1 MSSQTQALTF
11 VRLDAETVV
20 PTVYGDLRFCAYTD
34 ARQGAE
40 HLALIADPIG
50 EVPLVRVHSEC
61 LTGEAL
67 GLLKCE
73 CGAQL
78 DASLRA
84 IANEGGILIYMRGHE
99 GRGIGIVNK
108 LRAYRLQEGGL
119 DTVDANVALGLPVDD
134 RDYTAAAAIL
144 ADIGVTRVR
153 LLSNN
158 PTKIAQLIEHGI
170 DVAERVPLVLS
181 RGEASDRYLATKRDR
196 MGHLIS

>member
-1 MSSQTQALTF
+1 MMTARAQL
-11 VRLDAETVV
+11 VAETLV
-20 PTVYGDLRFCAYTD
+20 PTIYGELRFQAYND
-34 ARQGAE
+34 RGDD

-50 EVPLVRVHSEC
+50 ELPLVRVHSEC

-67 GLLKCE
+67 GSLKCD

-84 IANEGGILIYMRGHE
+84 IAREGGVLIYMRGHE

-108 LRAYRLQEGGL
+108 LRAYSLQESGL

-134 RDYTAAAAIL
+134 RDYSAAAAIL
-144 ADIGVTRVR
+144 TDLGVTRVR

-158 PTKIAQLIEHGI
+158 PAKIAQLGEQGIE
-170 DVAERVPLVLS
+170 VVERIPLVLS
-181 RGEASDRYLATKRDR
+181 QGDASDQYLATKRDR
-196 MGHLIS
+196 MGHLIG